1 MSIYQIECRK
11 YLSKNKGFAI
21 IYIQLFFFPES
32 NFTIHF
38 SLLCFSPLI
47 FEQYRIKIRK
57 KNISPMV
64 LSHQPG
70 RKKNRA
76 VIIVV
81 HGSFL
86 YLLCLSI
93 MSAPN
98 VFFLSASLSMVQLC

>member
-57 KNISPMV
+57 KKYITNGAITPTWE
-64 LSHQPG
+64 
-70 RKKNRA
+70 KKK
-76 VIIVV
+76 
-81 HGSFL
+81 
-86 YLLCLSI
+86 
-93 MSAPN
+93 
-98 VFFLSASLSMVQLC
+98 